1 MCIVDSQ
8 AMWEPQIETMPRDEI
23 LQLQLERLQVTLNR
37 AMRNVAFY
45 RERFAP
51 LDFVPDGIRSLEDLA
66 GLPLTSRMDLA
77 EGYPY
82 GFFAVPLRDVVRID
96 TAPGLTQGP
105 AVSAYTRNDLEH
117 WAQLVARVMTM
128 AGVTAD
134 SVVQIPFETGMFD
147 GGFGYVRGAQLIGA
161 SVISVPGGDYRKQVQ
176 VMHDYRSTV
185 LTALPSDAL
194 HLAEELERAELGPRG
209 LWLQVALLGGEPW
222 PEAVRAEIEDRLAIR
237 TVANHGERIAA
248 WPGFAAECGAR
259 AGLHVN
265 EDHFLAEI
273 VNPDTLE
280 PLPAGEEGELV
291 ITTLEREA
299 LPVIRYRTGELSSMI
314 TEPCECGRTLARI
327 TPPAGRID
335 DTIIVRGIGIEPRA
349 VGETVESVLGV
360 RTDHQVAVGER
371 HFDDVEVRVAVP
383 AQQAGTERGLVEL
396 GRKRGHLERELS
408 SLLGLVVRV
417 SIVERS
423 SLEGPEGA
431 PSSVVD
437 GRGRA

>member
-1 MCIVDSQ
+1 MDRE
-8 AMWEPQIETMPRDEI
+8 MWEPEVETMPRDEV
-23 LQLQLERLQVTLNR
+23 LQVQLERLQVTLNR

-51 LDFVPDGIRSLEDLA
+51 LDFVPDGVRSLEDLA
-66 GLPLTSRMDLA
+66 RLPLTSRADLS

-82 GFFAVPLRDVVRID
+82 GFFAVPLREVVRID
-96 TAPGLTQGP
+96 TAPGLTQGL

-117 WAQLVARVMTM
+117 WAQLTARVMTM

-147 GGFGYVRGAQLIGA
+147 GGFGFLRGAQRIGA

-176 VMHDYRSTV
+176 VMHDYRTTV
-185 LTALPSDAL
+185 LASLPSDAL
-194 HLAEELERAELGPRG
+194 HLAEELERADLGPRG
-209 LWLQVALLGGEPW
+209 LWLQVALIGGEPC
-222 PEAVRAEIEDRLAIR
+222 PERVRMEIEERLSVR
-237 TVANHGERIAA
+237 TVANHGERVAA
-248 WPGFAAECGAR
+248 SPGFAAECEAR

-280 PLPAGEEGELV
+280 PLAAGEEGELV
-291 ITTLEREA
+291 ITTLEKEA
-299 LPVIRYRTGELSSMI
+299 LPVIRFRTGELCSMI
-314 TEPCECGRTLARI
+314 TEPCGCGRTFARI
-327 TPPAGRID
+327 TSPVGRTD

-360 RTDHQVAVGER
+360 STDHQIAVGER

-383 AQQAGTERGLVEL
+383 PQQAGSERGLVEL
-396 GRKRGHLERELS
+396 GRKRDHLERELS
-408 SLLGLVVRV
+408 SVLGLVVRV

-423 SLEGPEGA
+423 TLEGPDGA
-431 PSSVVD
+431 PSTVLD
-437 GRGRA
+437 LRERR